1 MSDFKSLFNR
11 YASGE
16 WLDCKKYLS
25 HHIMTNRIERPSEY
39 LMDEFARRALE
50 LEAEISAL
58 REMFCEANK
67 ALHYPKCWDTMAYP
81 TIIHAIKEVNRCTQ
95 CQDVKLEKSHLD
107 HLNDIYGA
115 VNGRDMLEIFEIT
128 QKIPDPA
135 EFGRIAKELHSQA
148 VKPFVPGAL
157 RLCQNVFA
165 EINKPTTANDGEWT
179 E

>member
-1 MSDFKSLFNR
+1 MKKVI
-11 YASGE
+11 E
-16 WLDCKKYLS
+16 LDNLDLEVK
-25 HHIMTNRIERPSEY
+25 IVE
-39 LMDEFARRALE
+39 LE
-50 LEAEISAL
+50 LVIESIG
-58 REMFCEANK
+58 K

-95 CQDVKLEKSHLD
+95 CQDVKLEKSHID
-107 HLNDIYGA
+107 YLNDIYGA

-165 EINKPTTANDGEWT
+165 EINKPKEDFNKPF
-179 E
+179 